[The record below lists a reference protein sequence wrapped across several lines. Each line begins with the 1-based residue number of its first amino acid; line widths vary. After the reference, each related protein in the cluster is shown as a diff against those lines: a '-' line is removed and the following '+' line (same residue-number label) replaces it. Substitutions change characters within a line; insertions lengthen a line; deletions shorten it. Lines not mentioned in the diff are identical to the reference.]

1 MGQDKT
7 NKERNDFVI
16 LYMLCLIV
24 AERSVILDFRKSV
37 VGIKSYK
44 NNLFFYL
51 VIMHILRKNL

>member
-1 MGQDKT
+1 
-7 NKERNDFVI
+7 
-16 LYMLCLIV
+16 MLCLIV

-51 VIMHILRKNL
+51 VIMHILRKNLSLDEFKGWCVKMVESMF

>member
-1 MGQDKT
+1 
-7 NKERNDFVI
+7 
-16 LYMLCLIV
+16 MLCLIV